1 MFRQD
6 TEPYI
11 RKNDV
16 IGVMLDLT
24 VPSIEFTF
32 NGEKVFGCFK
42 DFNLDGMFFPVI
54 SCSSKL
60 RYRLCVF
67 GLSSSCC

>member
-1 MFRQD
+1 MFPQES
-6 TEPYI
+6 EPYI

-16 IGVMLDLT
+16 IGVLLDLT

-32 NGEKVFGCFK
+32 NGEKVLGCFR

-60 RYRLCVF
+60 R
-67 GLSSSCC
+67 